1 MATINI
7 TLAKDD
13 VLNVNVASTKET
25 SEVDD
30 SKEVIDALYDK
41 LKADLSAY
49 NRERNKKEHKAWWY
63 EVFADFN
70 EDFDG
75 VIYPQIKDKDYQAQ
89 YVFCLGYMFLR
100 DTYYFSDDYYND
112 LNKMLKSA
120 EFKE

>member
-13 VLNVNVASTKET
+13 VLNVNVVSTKET

-49 NRERNKKEHKAWWY
+49 NSERYKKEHTAWWY
-63 EVFADFN
+63 EVFVDFN

-75 VIYPQIKDKDYQAQ
+75 VIYPQIKDKDYQTQ

-100 DTYYFSDDYYND
+100 DTYYFSDDHYND